1 MSATA
6 YYTSSQS
13 LFFDTGMLIVYST
26 CCSIASITNM
36 LRPTGVVELSFQVT
50 ILDDP
55 AEEPDEVRPV

>member
-1 MSATA
+1 
-6 YYTSSQS
+6 
-13 LFFDTGMLIVYST
+13 
-26 CCSIASITNM
+26 M